1 MSADWINEHREQL
14 EMHMAGERPFD
25 EYVMNL
31 RQPHGSFGDYFVML
45 ALSALYHVSFII
57 YCAKNI
63 GAMTLVNI
71 DGDSV
76 SGACNEVTVVYH
88 PSREHYNSADSNLE
102 TITPSVETPGS
113 LACAA
118 RPEGATENSS
128 LPAAHG
134 EDNVG
139 VEIDF
144 GFQDDWLPLSTMSYR
159 YRKAIER
166 NARALQR
173 AQQNEGGETTYR
185 LIFGDCGEKE
195 NAEEGPSKVSCNQ
208 KASASKASCKKKA
221 SASRRIHAKGSS
233 KGSSSTATAASF
245 DAPAAVA
252 EASERPV
259 PLQQQDPEPTER
271 HEEANAALFLAMTRL
286 EPSSRRRKR
295 VDVSNAVLEEDMR
308 RHYRWLDEQYDLK
321 RLQDEERRGST
332 VDHLTDTRFL
342 ADTEVQNLYV
352 ANTAG

>member
-1 MSADWINEHREQL
+1 MLTGLSKILLVLGSLLSAMTSDDLAAALAASAFEQRPEPPLGYPEMAHFLASKDLKEKVLPNDNDCLFRAVQTQLLKQGINVGPIEELRAMSADWINEHREQL

-31 RQPHGSFGDYFVML
+31 RQPHKSFGDYFVML

-63 GAMTLVNI
+63 GAMALVNI

-118 RPEGATENSS
+118 RPAGATEKSR

-144 GFQDDWLPLSTMSYR
+144 GFQDDWLPLSSLSYR

-166 NARALQR
+166 KARAPQR
-173 AQQNEGGETTYR
+173 AQQNEGGDTTYR

-195 NAEEGPSKVSCNQ
+195 NAEEGPSKVSCKQ
-208 KASASKASCKKKA
+208 KDSASKASFKKKA
-221 SASRRIHAKGSS
+221 SASRRNHAKGSS
-233 KGSSSTATAASF
+233 KGSSSTATAASHQQH
-245 DAPAAVA
+245 
-252 EASERPV
+252 V
-259 PLQQQDPEPTER
+259 P
-271 HEEANAALFLAMTRL
+271 
-286 EPSSRRRKR
+286 
-295 VDVSNAVLEEDMR
+295 
-308 RHYRWLDEQYDLK
+308 
-321 RLQDEERRGST
+321 
-332 VDHLTDTRFL
+332 
-342 ADTEVQNLYV
+342 
-352 ANTAG
+352 